1 MNNWPGCYRFIFFIA
16 VVGAVLGGCAPV
28 QQRRVEVCPGAQS
41 ARQALSLLKS
51 SWESAAPI
59 KANGTARIRYYDDGL
74 HKENFPV
81 KLWANPPAEIYL
93 QGDVAF
99 DAKGITLGSNQ
110 DEFWLAIKPK
120 EVSSYWWGQWSKQ
133 ASFKG
138 LVVSPKLMLEALGI
152 MEIAADENWSLS
164 KKERFDVLSKRNNR
178 DTIVKR
184 IYVDSCD
191 YLVRKIEY
199 FDADGLL
206 AVAELDKY
214 KKVAGDFFV
223 PAVMKIVAYAAD
235 SEESSISMTISLSSI
250 KSARFTEKQR
260 NRLFTRPG
268 PQGFKHI
275 YKIIDGDA
283 IEQTR

>member
-1 MNNWPGCYRFIFFIA
+1 MNSWPGFCRFIFFMA

-28 QQRRVEVCPGAQS
+28 RQRIVEVCPGAQS

-51 SWESAAPI
+51 NWENAAPI
-59 KANGTARIRYYDDGL
+59 KANGRARIRYYDDGL

-99 DAKGITLGSNQ
+99 DAKGIVLGSNE
-110 DEFWLAIKPK
+110 DEFWLSIKPK
-120 EVSSYWWGQWSKQ
+120 KVSTWGRWSRQ
-133 ASFKG
+133 ACFKG
-138 LVVSPKLMLEALGI
+138 LIVSPRLMLEALGI
-152 MEIAADENWSLS
+152 VEITADGNWSLS
-164 KKERFDVLSKRNNR
+164 KEGAFDVLSKRNNR

-199 FDADGLL
+199 FDADKPV
-206 AVAELDKY
+206 AVAEMDKY
-214 KKVAGDFFV
+214 REVAVGFFV
-223 PAVMKIVAYAAD
+223 PAGVKIVAYAAD
-235 SEESSISMTISLSSI
+235 DSENSISMTISLSSI
-250 KSARFTEKQR
+250 KSTSFTERQR
-260 NRLFTRPG
+260 NRLFTRPS

-275 YKIIDGDA
+275 YEIIDGDV
-283 IEQTR
+283 IEQTW

>member
-1 MNNWPGCYRFIFFIA
+1 MNSWPGFCRFIFFMA

-28 QQRRVEVCPGAQS
+28 QQRIVEVCPGAQS

-51 SWESAAPI
+51 NWENAAPI
-59 KANGTARIRYYDDGL
+59 KANGRARIRYYDDGW
-74 HKENFPV
+74 HKENFAV
-81 KLWANPPAEIYL
+81 KLWANPPAEICL

-99 DAKGITLGSNQ
+99 DAKGIVLGSNE
-110 DEFWLAIKPK
+110 DEFWLSIKPK
-120 EVSSYWWGQWSKQ
+120 EVSTYWWGRWSRQ
-133 ASFKG
+133 TCFKG

-152 MEIAADENWSLS
+152 VEITTDDNWSLS
-164 KKERFDVLSKRNNR
+164 KEDGFDVLTKRNNR
-178 DTIVKR
+178 DMMVKR
-184 IYVDSCD
+184 IYIDSCD

-199 FDADGLL
+199 FDADKPV
-206 AVAELDKY
+206 AVAEMDKY
-214 KKVAGDFFV
+214 REVAVGFFV
-223 PAVMKIVAYAAD
+223 PAVMKIVAYTAD
-235 SEESSISMTISLSSI
+235 SGENSITMTLRLSSVRP
-250 KSARFTEKQR
+250 ANFTERQR